1 MKIRRT
7 SLLASPLLALAL
19 LAPQASTADD
29 ELNGEGW
36 VRGRID
42 SERSLVINDSVY
54 RVTPRSILRGIDGQ
68 RLRFEKLTDVVEV
81 QSLERAPERVATW
94 ARYDATEVG
103 GQLVLNWLELSDEH
117 EGADTGSST
126 AHPQ

>member
-42 SERSLVINDSVY
+42 SERSLVINNSVY

-81 QSLERAPERVATW
+81 RW
-94 ARYDATEVG
+94 
-103 GQLVLNWLELSDEH
+103 
-117 EGADTGSST
+117 GASWC
-126 AHPQ
+126 